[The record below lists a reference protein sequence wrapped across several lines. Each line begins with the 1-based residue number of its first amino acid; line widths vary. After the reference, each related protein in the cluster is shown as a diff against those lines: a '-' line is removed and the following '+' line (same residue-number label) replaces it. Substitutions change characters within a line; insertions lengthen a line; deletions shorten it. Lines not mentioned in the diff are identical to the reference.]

1 MSATI
6 TGITEAALRPNID
19 ADVQQKPHQ
28 HELAGSSRSY
38 PPVSLDGRNSTH
50 PDTHRARSKTDS
62 LMNGPT
68 TTQEQDMDV
77 NKAKNGV
84 EAITPDMRRREK
96 VVIAP
101 MCFALFLAG
110 WNDGTIGP
118 LLPCIQSVY
127 DVNFAVV
134 SIIFISN
141 WIISGAVANVFWTER
156 YSFGTLII
164 GASTCQVVAYS
175 IQSAAPP
182 FPLLCIAYALNGYG
196 ISIQDAQANGLVASV
211 HEHASENMGLLHE
224 IYRVG
229 AFAAPLVATQFA
241 QLRRWSFHYLVSLG
255 IAVSNTM
262 ILALTVKNKS
272 LGNILRA
279 IGSPPV
285 ETYVIEELSNIQM
298 NSLES
303 TEAARPLRDIK
314 QQSSMSQNLKN
325 LAVQLMAVFILVYVG
340 VGVTIGGWIVTY
352 LIDVRGGG
360 PSSGYVSSGFFGGL
374 TLGRVALLR
383 LNKLV
388 GERRVVFIYA
398 ALAIGHARFSA

>member
-141 WIISGAVANVFWTER
+141 CLGLSQAQSPTCSGRNDTPLAQYVLPLQADRPMN
-156 YSFGTLII
+156 S
-164 GASTCQVVAYS
+164 SS
-175 IQSAAPP
+175 SSSA
-182 FPLLCIAYALNGYG
+182 LLLAKL
-196 ISIQDAQANGLVASV
+196 S
-211 HEHASENMGLLHE
+211 HT
-224 IYRVG
+224 
-229 AFAAPLVATQFA
+229 AFN
-241 QLRRWSFHYLVSLG
+241 RRHHPFHYSVSPMLSTVTVSL
-255 IAVSNTM
+255 SKT
-262 ILALTVKNKS
+262 
-272 LGNILRA
+272 RR
-279 IGSPPV
+279 
-285 ETYVIEELSNIQM
+285 QM
-298 NSLES
+298 DS
-303 TEAARPLRDIK
+303 
-314 QQSSMSQNLKN
+314 
-325 LAVQLMAVFILVYVG
+325 
-340 VGVTIGGWIVTY
+340 
-352 LIDVRGGG
+352 
-360 PSSGYVSSGFFGGL
+360 
-374 TLGRVALLR
+374 
-383 LNKLV
+383 
-388 GERRVVFIYA
+388 
-398 ALAIGHARFSA
+398 